1 MDNFPKKEK
10 NLSNPNFVHPLT
22 LRIYPMSRRIILTWN
37 GSADY
42 TSKSISNI
50 SGIDPK
56 GRVWHVNSDL
66 YCNFV
71 TCYLDGQEETMVTA
85 SLALD
90 GNSHPLIHTGNTIYD
105 WATPRAWNV
114 CKYHEIWILS
124 NVLISF
130 QLCIKLLFSS
140 FFLEKIPWPSKN

>member
-1 MDNFPKKEK
+1 
-10 NLSNPNFVHPLT
+10 
-22 LRIYPMSRRIILTWN
+22 MSRRIILTWN

-130 QLCIKLLFSS
+130 QLCIKLLFFSRKY
-140 FFLEKIPWPSKN
+140 LGLLKINKIELWILQEKLKIEIISTALLKSQ

>member
-1 MDNFPKKEK
+1 
-10 NLSNPNFVHPLT
+10 
-22 LRIYPMSRRIILTWN
+22 MSRRIILTWN

-130 QLCIKLLFSS
+130 QLCIKLLFFSRKYLGLLKIS
-140 FFLEKIPWPSKN
+140 KTELWILQEKLKIEIISTALLKSQ

>member
-1 MDNFPKKEK
+1 
-10 NLSNPNFVHPLT
+10 
-22 LRIYPMSRRIILTWN
+22 MSRRIILTWN

-130 QLCIKLLFSS
+130 QLCIKLLFFSRKY
-140 FFLEKIPWPSKN
+140 LGLLKINKTELWILQEKLKIEIISTALLKSQ